1 VGAPGRGGGAVS
13 SFLAWRGGLRGGGGR
28 VRAGEREK
36 TQQNVGAVFNPRV
49 WVGDPGSLRLA
60 GPAGQRQQ
68 HPYGLADGSPPP
80 GGASCAGPLGG
91 QLVTDRAGSIIS
103 PGR

>member
-1 VGAPGRGGGAVS
+1 
-13 SFLAWRGGLRGGGGR
+13 

-68 HPYGLADGSPPP
+68 HPCGLADGSPPP